1 MTASARD
8 LDLRQH
14 HGVETPEH
22 VDVQFE
28 LAGVGSRL
36 AAVLLDLLLLSIG
49 LWALWIGGGA
59 IVGGL
64 VSSRGMARSWL
75 SAAMILLTFCFL
87 WGYFTLFEA
96 LNGGR
101 TPGKQALGIRVVMD
115 TGRSITAPAAVVR
128 NLIRFIDC
136 YFPIPFA
143 PALLS
148 MFLHPSNK
156 RPGDMAAGTIVV
168 RDHPTDWTLGAQ
180 VGAAEE
186 TAAEPL
192 ETGPPDLSEEEF
204 RLLDRFLGRIN
215 DLTPEV
221 QVRITTDLVR
231 RFEQRIP
238 RRSGDLQGYLVTVFA
253 EEQRKRRSRF
263 APRAKAGAAG
273 RITVPAERFVAKKR
287 EGWETF
293 RTTALR
299 MERSGVAAL
308 APGEI
313 PAFAAQYR
321 EVAADLARARTYQ
334 VDPRVFAYWERVVTA
349 GHNALYRARGK
360 DRTPLPHYILRDFPA
375 AVVQSWRY
383 VVLAFLLFSVPA
395 VVGYVMIRER
405 PALAEELLSPV
416 MVARAEAAVENQT
429 EGRGYAETSRE
440 DRPPMAAWIITNNIS
455 VSFGTFVG
463 GLTGGLLTAWL
474 LFTNGMMLGLVLGL
488 FQNYQALKYLLT
500 FVLGHG
506 VLELTAIF
514 ISAGAGFR
522 LAKAMIAPGDRT
534 RKDALVVEGRIAA
547 RMIGAVVTLLLIAG
561 TIEGLLSTSSAP
573 AIWKY
578 GVSAATAVLLAL
590 YLANGYGYLN
600 PAALTAPT
608 PPGHPP
614 ADQRSR
620 RL

>member
-1 MTASARD
+1 MPASARD

-36 AAVLLDLLLLSIG
+36 AAGLLALLLLSIG
-49 LWALWIGGGA
+49 LFALWIGLGA
-59 IVGGL
+59 IVGSL
-64 VSSRGMARSWL
+64 VASRGMARSWL

-101 TPGKQALGIRVVMD
+101 TPGKQVLGIRVVMD
-115 TGRSITAPAAVVR
+115 TGRSITPTAAVIR
-128 NLIRFIDC
+128 NLVRFLDC
-136 YFPIPFA
+136 YFPVPFA
-143 PALLS
+143 PALIS

-168 RDHPTDWTLGAQ
+168 RDHPTDWSLGAPLPT
-180 VGAAEE
+180 EE
-186 TAAEPL
+186 TVAEPL
-192 ETGPPDLSEEEF
+192 EAGPPELSEEEF

-215 DLTPEV
+215 DLTSEV

-231 RFEQRIP
+231 RFEPRIP
-238 RRSGDLQGYLVTVFA
+238 RRNADLQGYLVTVFA
-253 EEQRKRRSRF
+253 DEQRKRRSRF

-273 RITVPAERFVAKKR
+273 RITVPAERFVQKKR

-299 MERSGVAAL
+299 MERSGVGAL

-334 VDPRVFAYWERVVTA
+334 VDPRVIAYLERVVTA

-360 DRTPLPHYILRDFPA
+360 ERTPLPHYILRDFPA

-383 VVLAFLLFSVPA
+383 VLLAFLLFAIPA
-395 VVGYVMIRER
+395 AVGYVMIREQ
-405 PALAEELLSPV
+405 PALAEDLLSPG
-416 MVARAEAAVENQT
+416 MVARAEAAAENQA
-429 EGRGYAETSRE
+429 EGRGYAETNKE
-440 DRPPMAAWIITNNIS
+440 DRPPLAAGLISHNIN

-474 LFTNGMMLGLVLGL
+474 LFFNGMLLGLVLGL
-488 FQNYQALKYLLT
+488 FQNYNALNYLLT

-534 RKDALVVEGRIAA
+534 RRDALVMEGRIAA
-547 RMIGAVVTLLLIAG
+547 RMIGAVVTLLAIAG

-573 AIWKY
+573 AAWKY
-578 GVSAATAVLLAL
+578 GVSAA
-590 YLANGYGYLN
+590 
-600 PAALTAPT
+600 
-608 PPGHPP
+608 
-614 ADQRSR
+614 R
-620 RL
+620 RGL

>member
-1 MTASARD
+1 MAASARD

-28 LAGVGSRL
+28 LAVVGSRM
-36 AAVLLDLLLLSIG
+36 AAGLLDLLFLVLALLV
-49 LWALWIGGGA
+49 LVIGGGA
-59 IVGGL
+59 IGDTLASG
-64 VSSRGMARSWL
+64 SMARSWL
-75 SAAMILLTFCFL
+75 SAVMILLTFCFV

-115 TGRSITAPAAVVR
+115 TGRSITPQAAVVR
-128 NLIRFIDC
+128 NLVRFIDC
-136 YFPIPFA
+136 YVPIPVA

-148 MFLHPSNK
+148 MFLHSSNK

-168 RDHPTDWTLGAQ
+168 RDHPTDWSLGATLP
-180 VGAAEE
+180 VAEE
-186 TAAEPL
+186 TVAEPL
-192 ETGPPDLSEEEF
+192 EAGPPELAEEEF
-204 RLLDRFLGRIN
+204 RLLDRFLARIN

-231 RFEQRIP
+231 RFEPRIP
-238 RRSGDLQGYLVTVFA
+238 RRTGDMQAYLVAVFA
-253 EEQRKRRSRF
+253 DEQRKRRSRF

-273 RITVPAERFVAKKR
+273 RITIPAERFVQKKR
-287 EGWETF
+287 NAWEAF

-299 MERSGVAAL
+299 MERSGVGAL

-334 VDPRVFAYWERVVTA
+334 VDPRVITYLERVVTA

-383 VVLAFLLFSVPA
+383 VLLAFLLFSVPA
-395 VVGYVMIRER
+395 GIGYVMIRER
-405 PALAEELLSPV
+405 PELGEELMPG
-416 MVARAEAAVENQT
+416 MVTRAEAAAENLT
-429 EGRGYAETSRE
+429 EGRGYAETSKE
-440 DRPPMAAWIITNNIS
+440 DRPEMAAFIIQNNMG
-455 VSFGTFVG
+455 VSFVAFIG
-463 GLTGGLLTAWL
+463 GVTGGLLTAWL
-474 LFTNGMMLGLVLGL
+474 LYTNGMMLGLGLGL
-488 FQNYQALKYLLT
+488 FQNYHAARYLLT

-534 RKDALVVEGRIAA
+534 RKDALVLEGRIAA
-547 RMIGAVVTLLLIAG
+547 RMIGAVVTLLAIAG
-561 TIEGLLSTSSAP
+561 TIEGLLSASAAAP
-573 AIWKY
+573 IWKY
-578 GVSAATAVLLAL
+578 GVSAATAVLLVL
-590 YLANGYGYLN
+590 YFTNGHAYLN
-600 PAALTAPT
+600 SAR
-608 PPGHPP
+608 PP
-614 ADQRSR
+614 AGSSSG
-620 RL
+620 

>member
-1 MTASARD
+1 MAASARD

-28 LAGVGSRL
+28 LAGVGSRM
-36 AAVLLDLLLLSIG
+36 AAGLLDVLFLVL
-49 LWALWIGGGA
+49 AVVVVVIGGGA
-59 IVGGL
+59 IGDTLTSGSV
-64 VSSRGMARSWL
+64 ARSWL
-75 SAAMILLTFCFL
+75 SAVMILLSFCFV

-115 TGRSITAPAAVVR
+115 TGRSITPQAAVVR
-128 NLIRFIDC
+128 NLVRFIDC
-136 YFPIPFA
+136 YVPIPVA

-148 MFLHPSNK
+148 MFLHSSNK

-168 RDHPTDWTLGAQ
+168 RDHPTDWSLGATLP
-180 VGAAEE
+180 VAEE
-186 TAAEPL
+186 TVAEPI
-192 ETGPPDLSEEEF
+192 EAGPPELAEEEF
-204 RLLDRFLGRIN
+204 RLLDRFLARIN

-231 RFEQRIP
+231 RFEPRIP
-238 RRSGDLQGYLVTVFA
+238 RRTGDMQAYLVAVFA
-253 EEQRKRRSRF
+253 DEQRKRRSRF

-273 RITVPAERFVAKKR
+273 RITIPAERFVQKKR
-287 EGWETF
+287 NAWEAF

-299 MERSGVAAL
+299 MERSGVGAL

-334 VDPRVFAYWERVVTA
+334 VDPRVITYLERVVTA

-360 DRTPLPHYILRDFPA
+360 DRTPLPHYLLRDFPA

-383 VVLAFLLFSVPA
+383 VLLAFLLFSVPA
-395 VVGYVMIRER
+395 GIGYVMIRER
-405 PALAEELLSPV
+405 PELGEELMPG
-416 MVARAEAAVENQT
+416 MVTRAEAAAENLT
-429 EGRGYAETSRE
+429 EGRGYAETSKE
-440 DRPPMAAWIITNNIS
+440 DRPEMAAFIIQNNIG
-455 VSFGTFVG
+455 VSFVAFVG
-463 GLTGGLLTAWL
+463 GVTGGLLTAWL
-474 LFTNGMMLGLVLGL
+474 LYTNGMMLGLGLGL
-488 FQNYQALKYLLT
+488 FQNYHAARYLLT

-534 RKDALVVEGRIAA
+534 RKDALVLEGRIAA
-547 RMIGAVVTLLLIAG
+547 RMIGAVVTLLAIAG
-561 TIEGLLSTSSAP
+561 TIEGLLSASAAAP
-573 AIWKY
+573 IWKY
-578 GVSAATAVLLAL
+578 GVSAATAVLLVL
-590 YLANGYGYLN
+590 YFTNGHAYLN
-600 PAALTAPT
+600 SAR
-608 PPGHPP
+608 PP
-614 ADQRSR
+614 AGSSSG
-620 RL
+620 

>member
-1 MTASARD
+1 MAASARD

-36 AAVLLDLLLLSIG
+36 AAGLLDLLLLSIG
-49 LWALWIGGGA
+49 LFALWIGVGA
-59 IVGGL
+59 IVGSL

-101 TPGKQALGIRVVMD
+101 TPGKQVLGIRVVMD
-115 TGRSITAPAAVVR
+115 TGRSITPTAAVIR
-128 NLIRFIDC
+128 NLVRFIDC

-168 RDHPTDWTLGAQ
+168 RDHPTDWTLGAP
-180 VGAAEE
+180 VPAADD
-186 TAAEPL
+186 AVAEPL

-238 RRSGDLQGYLVTVFA
+238 RRSRDLQGYLVTVFA

-273 RITVPAERFVAKKR
+273 RITVPAERFVEKKR
-287 EGWETF
+287 QGWETF

-299 MERSGVAAL
+299 MERSGDAAL

-334 VDPRVFAYWERVVTA
+334 VDPRVIVYLERVVTA
-349 GHNALYRARGK
+349 GH
-360 DRTPLPHYILRDFPA
+360 
-375 AVVQSWRY
+375 
-383 VVLAFLLFSVPA
+383 
-395 VVGYVMIRER
+395 
-405 PALAEELLSPV
+405 
-416 MVARAEAAVENQT
+416 
-429 EGRGYAETSRE
+429 
-440 DRPPMAAWIITNNIS
+440 
-455 VSFGTFVG
+455 
-463 GLTGGLLTAWL
+463 
-474 LFTNGMMLGLVLGL
+474 
-488 FQNYQALKYLLT
+488 
-500 FVLGHG
+500 
-506 VLELTAIF
+506 
-514 ISAGAGFR
+514 
-522 LAKAMIAPGDRT
+522 
-534 RKDALVVEGRIAA
+534 
-547 RMIGAVVTLLLIAG
+547 
-561 TIEGLLSTSSAP
+561 
-573 AIWKY
+573 
-578 GVSAATAVLLAL
+578 
-590 YLANGYGYLN
+590 
-600 PAALTAPT
+600 
-608 PPGHPP
+608 
-614 ADQRSR
+614 
-620 RL
+620 